1 MRLLRFLIA
10 AVCGVLATA
19 FAFEHRG
26 DIGQLLAKA
35 DLARFSVG
43 PAAPV
48 DDLLA
53 ESAPEPI
60 KVVPIALPTAAMETA
75 PSVAETVTPAPEPR
89 WHIVDA
95 GLNDADLKSIPVRTV
110 SDTATAPVTTV
121 AVTKAKAAS
130 SATATKSKWEIIGQ
144 SANNMPIHIR
154 KTGAGSDITL
164 IVAGLDGEDRIAV
177 KWVDQLSQRIDEA
190 PELVADRQLILLR
203 AVNPDGLTVKQPGNG
218 HGVTINRN
226 FPTAAYRAGGLP
238 SAGSGPAS
246 EPETR
251 AVLQLLS
258 ELRPQRIIHVQSA
271 NKTTAISNTKSAAVA
286 MSWQQALHTAPQPFN
301 PEHQP
306 GSLEDYTA
314 TVLGLEVVSL
324 QLPTGDD
331 WRSAGLTHVPTLL
344 AMSAPI
350 SAADIA
356 AATLALKDPAT
367 DRSLEGSA
375 FRDDGAP
382 VSSAADPRPQR
393 KGYEELPPPPFKPNW

>member
-10 AVCGVLATA
+10 AVCGILATA

-35 DLARFSVG
+35 DLARFGVG
-43 PAAPV
+43 QTAPV
-48 DDLLA
+48 NDLLA

-60 KVVPIALPTAAMETA
+60 KVVPVALPTAAVEIA
-75 PSVAETVTPAPEPR
+75 PPVANTVAAAPEPR

-95 GLNDADLKSIPVRTV
+95 GLNDADRTAIAVRTV
-110 SDTATAPVTTV
+110 SDTTAPVTTI
-121 AVTKAKAAS
+121 AVTKTKTASTAA
-130 SATATKSKWEIIGQ
+130 AATKSKWEVIGQ
-144 SANNMPIHIR
+144 SANNLPIHVR

-218 HGVTINRN
+218 HSVTINRN

-271 NKTTAISNTKSAAVA
+271 NKTAAISNTKSAAVA
-286 MSWQQALHTAPQPFN
+286 QSWQQALHTAPQPFD

-306 GSLEDYTA
+306 GSLEDYAA
-314 TVLGLEVVSL
+314 TVLGMEVVSL

-356 AATLALKDPAT
+356 SANLALKDPAT
-367 DRSLEGSA
+367 DRSLMNDTI
-375 FRDDGAP
+375 RDDGAP
-382 VSSAADPRPQR
+382 SADPRPQR